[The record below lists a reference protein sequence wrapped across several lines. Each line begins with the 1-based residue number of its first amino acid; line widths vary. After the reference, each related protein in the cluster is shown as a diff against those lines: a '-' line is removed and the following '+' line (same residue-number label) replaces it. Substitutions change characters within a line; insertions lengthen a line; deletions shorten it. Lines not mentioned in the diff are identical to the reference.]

1 MEPSWNLS
9 LKVPKLGFVE
19 ALIGSAI
26 PFHCFRRPKEGHC
39 TLQKAKVFLP
49 KIITTYV
56 IEPRALEFN
65 WFCV

>member
-26 PFHCFRRPKEGHC
+26 SFHCFRRPKEGHC
-39 TLQKAKVFLP
+39 TLQKAKVFAQSNNY
-49 KIITTYV
+49 IRY
-56 IEPRALEFN
+56 
-65 WFCV
+65 